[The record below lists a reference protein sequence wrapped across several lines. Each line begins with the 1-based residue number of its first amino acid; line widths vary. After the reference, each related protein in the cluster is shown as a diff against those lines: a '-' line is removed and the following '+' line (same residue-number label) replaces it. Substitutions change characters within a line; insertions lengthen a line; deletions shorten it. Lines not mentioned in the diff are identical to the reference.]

1 MLLLGLRLDE
11 ELKLEFESNHVNEL
25 TFVENVVNFM
35 EAIKTKKFEAILI
48 DERNSKEDA
57 LLNLITKI
65 TEFQKRVVII
75 ILGETSNLRIIA
87 GSIKAGA
94 YDYVLKP
101 ESPENVV
108 KIVEK
113 SVKDYKILAERVD
126 KTKSTGEKLIGRSK
140 PMIDLYKII
149 GKVANNS
156 VPVLVIG
163 ERGTGKT
170 SVAKAIHQFSNVH
183 DKPII
188 SVNCNSYRSGLLE
201 RKLFGYEKG
210 SFEGAVFSQFGEL
223 EKAEGGILHLANI
236 ESLSLD
242 MQSKILFLLEEN
254 KFFRLGGAEPINA
267 FIRIIATT
275 SVNLEELIEKG
286 QFIDEL
292 YRKLKVVEINI
303 PTLRE
308 RKEDIPFIIDHY
320 IAECNQEMNKN
331 IRGISKLALKKIMR
345 YNWPG
350 NVNELKNSVTHAV
363 AMCRGVSILVEDL
376 PPNVIREKSLNFK
389 EEVRNLSFESLVKSE
404 ISQLKM
410 ESKKSDYYFEIISK
424 MEKELIRQVLEMTNG
439 KKVDTA
445 EILGITRNTLRAK
458 MNSYDLE

>member
-25 TFVENVVNFM
+25 IFVENVVNFM

-48 DERNSKEDA
+48 DERNSKEDT

-350 NVNELKNSVTHAV
+350 NVNELKNAVKHAV

-389 EEVRNLSFESLVKSE
+389 EEVRNLSFESLIKSE

-410 ESKKSDYYFEIISK
+410 ESKKSDYYSEIISK

>member
-87 GSIKAGA
+87 GSIKDGA

-350 NVNELKNSVTHAV
+350 NVNELKNAVKHAV

-389 EEVRNLSFESLVKSE
+389 EEVRNLTFESLVKSE

>member
-320 IAECNQEMNKN
+320 MAECNQEMNKN

-350 NVNELKNSVTHAV
+350 NVNELKNAVKHAV

-389 EEVRNLSFESLVKSE
+389 EEVRNLTFESLVKSE

>member
-350 NVNELKNSVTHAV
+350 NVNELKNAVKHAV

-389 EEVRNLSFESLVKSE
+389 EEVRNLTFESLVKSE

>member
-48 DERNSKEDA
+48 DERNSKEDT

-113 SVKDYKILAERVD
+113 SVKDYKILAEKVD

-350 NVNELKNSVTHAV
+350 NVNELKNAVKHAV

>member
-48 DERNSKEDA
+48 DERNSKEDT

-170 SVAKAIHQFSNVH
+170 SVAKAIHQCSNVH

-350 NVNELKNSVTHAV
+350 NVNELKNAVKHAV

-389 EEVRNLSFESLVKSE
+389 EEVRNLSFESLIKSE

-410 ESKKSDYYFEIISK
+410 ESKKSDYYSEIISK

>member
-1 MLLLGLRLDE
+1 
-11 ELKLEFESNHVNEL
+11 
-25 TFVENVVNFM
+25 
-35 EAIKTKKFEAILI
+35 
-48 DERNSKEDA
+48 
-57 LLNLITKI
+57 
-65 TEFQKRVVII
+65 
-75 ILGETSNLRIIA
+75 
-87 GSIKAGA
+87 
-94 YDYVLKP
+94 
-101 ESPENVV
+101 
-108 KIVEK
+108 
-113 SVKDYKILAERVD
+113 
-126 KTKSTGEKLIGRSK
+126 
-140 PMIDLYKII
+140 MIDLYKII

-350 NVNELKNSVTHAV
+350 NVNELKNAVKHAV

-389 EEVRNLSFESLVKSE
+389 EEVRNLTFESLVKSE

>member
-308 RKEDIPFIIDHY
+308 RKEDIPFIIAHY

-350 NVNELKNSVTHAV
+350 NVNELKNAVKHAV

>member
-113 SVKDYKILAERVD
+113 SVKDYKILAEKVD

-350 NVNELKNSVTHAV
+350 NVNELKNAVKHAV

-445 EILGITRNTLRAK
+445 EILGISRNTLRAK

>member
-48 DERNSKEDA
+48 DEKNSKEDA

-170 SVAKAIHQFSNVH
+170 SVAKAIHQFSNVY

-188 SVNCNSYRSGLLE
+188 SVNCNSYKSGLLE

-350 NVNELKNSVTHAV
+350 NVNELKNAVKHAV

-389 EEVRNLSFESLVKSE
+389 EEVRNLSFESLIKSE

>member
-345 YNWPG
+345 YTWPG
-350 NVNELKNSVTHAV
+350 NVNELKNAVKHAV

>member
-48 DERNSKEDA
+48 DERNSKEDT

-350 NVNELKNSVTHAV
+350 NVNELKNAVKHAV

>member
-320 IAECNQEMNKN
+320 IAKCNQEMNKN

-350 NVNELKNSVTHAV
+350 NVNELKNAVKHAV

>member
-223 EKAEGGILHLANI
+223 EKAEGGILNLANI

-350 NVNELKNSVTHAV
+350 NVNELKNAVKHAV
-363 AMCRGVSILVEDL
+363 AMCRGASILVEDL

>member
-350 NVNELKNSVTHAV
+350 NVNELKNAVKHAV

>member
-267 FIRIIATT
+267 FIRIMATT

-350 NVNELKNSVTHAV
+350 NVNELKNAVKHAV

>member
-48 DERNSKEDA
+48 DERNSKEDT

-350 NVNELKNSVTHAV
+350 NVNELKNAVKHAV

-389 EEVRNLSFESLVKSE
+389 EEVRNLSFESLIKSE

-410 ESKKSDYYFEIISK
+410 ESKKSDYYSEIISK

>member
-350 NVNELKNSVTHAV
+350 NVNELKNAVKHAV

-389 EEVRNLSFESLVKSE
+389 EEVRNLTFESLVKSE

-424 MEKELIRQVLEMTNG
+424 RE
-439 KKVDTA
+439 
-445 EILGITRNTLRAK
+445 
-458 MNSYDLE
+458 

>member
-210 SFEGAVFSQFGEL
+210 SFEEAVFSQFGEL

-350 NVNELKNSVTHAV
+350 NVNELKNAVKHAV

-389 EEVRNLSFESLVKSE
+389 EEVRNLTFESLVKSE

>member
-48 DERNSKEDA
+48 DEKNSKEDA

-170 SVAKAIHQFSNVH
+170 SVAKAIHQFSNVY

-308 RKEDIPFIIDHY
+308 RKEDIPFRIDHY

-350 NVNELKNSVTHAV
+350 NVNELKNAVKHAV

-389 EEVRNLSFESLVKSE
+389 EEVRNLSFESLIKSE

>member
-113 SVKDYKILAERVD
+113 SVKDYKILAEKVD

-350 NVNELKNSVTHAV
+350 NVNELKNAVKHAV

>member
-48 DERNSKEDA
+48 DERNSKEDT

-170 SVAKAIHQFSNVH
+170 SVATAIHQFSNVH

-350 NVNELKNSVTHAV
+350 NVNELKNAVKHAV

-389 EEVRNLSFESLVKSE
+389 EEVRNLSFESLIKSE

-410 ESKKSDYYFEIISK
+410 ESKKSDYYSEIISK

>member
-25 TFVENVVNFM
+25 IFVENVVNFM

-48 DERNSKEDA
+48 DERNSKEDT

-350 NVNELKNSVTHAV
+350 NVNELKNAVKHAV

-376 PPNVIREKSLNFK
+376 PPNVIRDKSLNFK
-389 EEVRNLSFESLVKSE
+389 EEVRNLSFESLIKSE

-410 ESKKSDYYFEIISK
+410 ESKKSDYYSEIISK

>member
-163 ERGTGKT
+163 ERGTGET

-350 NVNELKNSVTHAV
+350 NVNELKNAVKHAV

>member
-48 DERNSKEDA
+48 DERNSKEDT

-292 YRKLKVVEINI
+292 YR
-303 PTLRE
+303 
-308 RKEDIPFIIDHY
+308 
-320 IAECNQEMNKN
+320 
-331 IRGISKLALKKIMR
+331 GISKLALKKIMR

-350 NVNELKNSVTHAV
+350 NVNELKNAVKHAV

-389 EEVRNLSFESLVKSE
+389 EEVRNLSFESLIKSE

-410 ESKKSDYYFEIISK
+410 ESKKSDYYSEIISK

>member
-48 DERNSKEDA
+48 DERNSKEDT

-350 NVNELKNSVTHAV
+350 NVNELKNAVKHAV

-389 EEVRNLSFESLVKSE
+389 EEVRNLSFESLIKSE

>member
-275 SVNLEELIEKG
+275 SVNLEELIE
-286 QFIDEL
+286 L

-350 NVNELKNSVTHAV
+350 NVNELKNAVKHAV

>member
-350 NVNELKNSVTHAV
+350 NVNELKNAVKHAV

-389 EEVRNLSFESLVKSE
+389 EEVRNLSFESLIKSE

-410 ESKKSDYYFEIISK
+410 ESKKSDYYSEIISK